1 MNADSLA
8 KGFVTARNA
17 TGNTF
22 DENPPTFHEI
32 RRLAGRLYEKAYGK
46 EFAQKLL
53 GHKSAK
59 MTDKYL
65 DTRGKEYT
73 YL

>member
-1 MNADSLA
+1 MEL
-8 KGFVTARNA
+8 
-17 TGNTF
+17 
-22 DENPPTFHEI
+22 DEKPPIFHEI
-32 RRLAGRLYEKAYGK
+32 RSLAGRLYDKERGK

-59 MTDKYL
+59 MTEKYL
-65 DTRGKEYT
+65 DTRGKGYI

>member
-1 MNADSLA
+1 MYPFGGFSFYDFRLNADFS
-8 KGFVTARNA
+8 F
-17 TGNTF
+17 F
-22 DENPPTFHEI
+22 ESPPPFHEI
-32 RRLAGRLYEKAYGK
+32 RSLIGRLYEKERGK
-46 EFAQKLL
+46 KFAQKLL

-65 DTRGKEYT
+65 DSRGKEYT